1 MERID
6 YKSSGPYNSIL
17 SGTFDPFEVG
27 WNLVRRLSL
36 EAVKRREKIVRNIFL
51 CIIFVVG
58 LTFTEAS
65 KANDCVVTDWKISA
79 KVQNK
84 KPLDVRNTF
93 TVKDSR
99 VSAYVRINCTQPVQ
113 NTEFCFYRN
122 KAKYACVKLSVKSPE
137 HWRTWASV
145 KALKGSWMVRLRIDE
160 REMLTDK
167 FLVQ

>member
-1 MERID
+1 M
-6 YKSSGPYNSIL
+6 KLL
-17 SGTFDPFEVG
+17 SKGKE
-27 WNLVRRLSL
+27 L
-36 EAVKRREKIVRNIFL
+36 VRNIFL

-58 LTFTEAS
+58 LTFTEDS
-65 KANDCVVTDWKISA
+65 KANDCLVTDWKISA

-99 VSAYVRINCTQPVQ
+99 VSAFVRINCTQPVQ
-113 NTEFCFYRN
+113 NAEFCFYRN
-122 KAKYACVKLSVKSPE
+122 KAKYSCVKLPVKSPE

-145 KALKGSWMVRLRIDE
+145 KALKGSWIVRLRIDE

>member
-1 MERID
+1 M
-6 YKSSGPYNSIL
+6 KLL
-17 SGTFDPFEVG
+17 SKGKE
-27 WNLVRRLSL
+27 L
-36 EAVKRREKIVRNIFL
+36 VRNIFL

-58 LTFTEAS
+58 LTFTEDS
-65 KANDCVVTDWKISA
+65 KANDCLVTDWKISA

-99 VSAYVRINCTQPVQ
+99 VSAFVRINCTQPVQ
-113 NTEFCFYRN
+113 NAEFCFYRN
-122 KAKYACVKLSVKSPE
+122 KAKYACVKLPVKSPK

-145 KALKGSWMVRLRIDE
+145 KALKGSWIVRLRIDE

>member
-1 MERID
+1 M
-6 YKSSGPYNSIL
+6 KLL
-17 SGTFDPFEVG
+17 SKGKKT
-27 WNLVRRLSL
+27 
-36 EAVKRREKIVRNIFL
+36 VRNIFL

-58 LTFTEAS
+58 LTFTEDS
-65 KANDCVVTDWKISA
+65 KANDCLVTDWKISA

-99 VSAYVRINCTQPVQ
+99 VSAFVRINCTQPVQ
-113 NTEFCFYRN
+113 NVEFCFYRN
-122 KAKYACVKLSVKSPE
+122 KAKYACVKLPVKSPK
-137 HWRTWASV
+137 HWRAWASV
-145 KALKGSWMVRLRIDE
+145 KALKGSWIVRLRIDE